1 MLNSISVESSGRTSF
16 VRFRIISAGAKCAG
30 QVRAGAW
37 LVAIVLL
44 ATLAPA
50 FGQFTLTASPPS
62 PFAVQPGGTPT
73 PTSTLT
79 VDSAS
84 PIDVALSCA
93 VTPVETTGTPTCEVS
108 PPSVTTPAH
117 PSLTIFT
124 SGSTPPA
131 LYTITVTGVGPTTT
145 DQVAV
150 NITVLAVTADYTLT
164 VTTPVTPSSVT
175 AGSGATA
182 VITVTSLNSYSG
194 AVTLSCSAVTPA
206 VAFGPTCS
214 FPSPVSVSG
223 NGTQT
228 GTLTISTTGTTTTGA
243 ISHLRFFYAFLLP
256 WPGLALVAV
265 GCGRKKL
272 LAVLAPCLLA
282 LGLLL
287 LPACGTSKNTSSTTT
302 TPNGVTPKNTYT
314 LTITGTDTNS
324 LAPSNG
330 PQTVSL
336 TVN

>member
-1 MLNSISVESSGRTSF
+1 
-16 VRFRIISAGAKCAG
+16 VRFRIISAGVKCVG

-93 VTPVETTGTPTCEVS
+93 VTPVETTGTPTCVVS

-117 PSLTIFT
+117 PSLTINT
-124 SGSTPPA
+124 VNTTPPG
-131 LYTITVTGVGPTTT
+131 LYTITVTGVGPTTEF
-145 DQVAV
+145 VAV
-150 NITVLAVTADYTLT
+150 NISVLAVTADYTLT

-214 FPSPVSVSG
+214 FPGPVSVLG

-243 ISHLRFFYAFLLP
+243 ISHLRIFYAFLLP

-265 GCGRKKL
+265 GSGRRKL

-282 LGLLL
+282 LGLLW
-287 LPACGTSKNTSSTTT
+287 LPACGTSKNTSTTTT

-330 PQTVSL
+330 AQTVSL